1 MSGRKRFNKILQT
14 VSGKFYKLFLSIL
27 PTTFY
32 KPFSTFFQATFC
44 NFTSYFLQFY
54 KLLLTNFQAV
64 FVHLYNPFYSYFAC
78 RLCVDSNCRPLAKKT
93 TSLPLSPNHWLA
105 PFTKQEV
112 GPFHKNVF
120 KIYNFFIESVRV
132 GGRCSIFWY
141 SCVNWVERNSGQQM
155 ASNQRRPPMFKT
167 KKSQ

>member
-1 MSGRKRFNKILQT
+1 MFG
-14 VSGKFYKLFLSIL
+14 
-27 PTTFY
+27 
-32 KPFSTFFQATFC
+32 
-44 NFTSYFLQFY
+44 
-54 KLLLTNFQAV
+54 
-64 FVHLYNPFYSYFAC
+64 HLYNPFYSYFAC

-93 TSLPLSPNHWLA
+93 TSLPFSPHHWLA

-167 KKSQ
+167 KKSQWTEVSVTRLGDLLHFGQLFMACGKNYFVQIAHILGNFLQRF